1 MNRNTF
7 GLLLLPSRLDPTA
20 PKSGSCGF
28 CSDQGFRPGITQS
41 TVSNASQYPLALL
54 NELFWYGG
62 DRHASAVPSQTV
74 SPEPIQSGY
83 FPL

>member
-1 MNRNTF
+1 MNRNTS
-7 GLLLLPSRLDPTA
+7 GLLLPPSALGPTA

-28 CSDQGFRPGITQS
+28 CSDQGFGPVIPRS
-41 TVSNASQYPLALL
+41 TGSDTSQYRLALL

-62 DRHASAVPSQTV
+62 GRHAGAVPSQTV

>member
-1 MNRNTF
+1 MNRNTS

-28 CSDQGFRPGITQS
+28 CSDLGFHPEITPS
-41 TVSNASQYPLALL
+41 TGSNASQYPFELL
-54 NELFWYGG
+54 NELFWYGSH
-62 DRHASAVPSQTV
+62 RHASAVPSQTV
-74 SPEPIQSGY
+74 SPKPMQFAY